1 MLLTVISIDR
11 YFAMVRPLHK
21 VFLRKPRVMIC
32 MAWFISIIQF
42 LPTFHFSKVVNI
54 VRRNQTIGYC
64 TPIPYNT
71 TSGYGFLLF
80 VAIFSFVLPLATIS
94 LMYGLIIRVV
104 WFRHQH
110 LNQTMSNTNRNSGEQ
125 LFRKSK
131 KKVLRML
138 MIVVVA
144 FICCWLPFV
153 IYCGFIEVNI
163 ATFPNPVDIIR
174 IATYCLA
181 LFNSILNPFIYFFS
195 NTLLR
200 KACTDLICCR
210 KFTMPSSSNLS
221 GSPGLPKKLSSVK
234 LSFSPNL
241 NTYLSDRR
249 AGRHSVHSM
258 LLAKADVSKE
268 PSPLARTRRLHNG
281 LGASLRRQG
290 SLPIIAMS
298 DSPWMRRAADNRLAT
313 GVENVGRMPKQLP
326 KRTTMEE
333 REKTTFI

>member
-1 MLLTVISIDR
+1 MICIAWVIS
-11 YFAMVRPLHK
+11 V
-21 VFLRKPRVMIC
+21 
-32 MAWFISIIQF
+32 IQF

-54 VRRNQTIGYC
+54 VRRNHTIGYC

-71 TSGYGFLLF
+71 ESGYAFLLF

-94 LMYGLIIRVV
+94 VMYGLIIRVV
-104 WFRHQH
+104 WFRHRH
-110 LNQTMSNTNRNSGEQ
+110 LNDTLSTNRNNGEQ

-138 MIVVVA
+138 MIVVIA

-153 IYCGFIEVNI
+153 IYCGFIEVNT
-163 ATFPNPVDIIR
+163 ATFPNPVDIVR

-200 KACTDLICCR
+200 KACTDLVCCR
-210 KFTMPSSSNLS
+210 KFTMPSSINF
-221 GSPGLPKKLSSVK
+221 GSPGLSKKLSSTK
-234 LSFSPNL
+234 LSLSPNL
-241 NTYLSDRR
+241 NIYLSDRR
-249 AGRHSVHSM
+249 GRHSVHSM
-258 LLAKADVSKE
+258 LLGKADASKD
-268 PSPLARTRRLHNG
+268 PSPLTRTRRLNNG

-298 DSPWMRRAADNRLAT
+298 DSPWMRRAADNRLTT
-313 GVENVGRMPKQLP
+313 GVESVGRMPKQLP
-326 KRTTMEE
+326 KRTTMED